1 MSIALRC
8 VMTPPLPNCTD
19 QNLRATLFLYQ
30 RPRTFRTTHDCDPGQ
45 LKKTHWLQKKI
56 SRHREGVQPRQHGI
70 KPGVGV
76 SGYNVA
82 SAFEHL
88 RTDALCFM
96 SFTDVHTHSFE

>member
-30 RPRTFRTTHDCDPGQ
+30 RLRTFRTTHDCDPGQ

-56 SRHREGVQPRQHGI
+56 HVIE
-70 KPGVGV
+70 K
-76 SGYNVA
+76 
-82 SAFEHL
+82 AFNPAD
-88 RTDALCFM
+88 TG
-96 SFTDVHTHSFE
+96 